1 MVYINDWNEYQRA
14 AEELYQSSPKT
25 ARYVISWRH
34 TQGQLVLK
42 VTDDRTCLKYKTDQ
56 SSDLKKFERLN
67 KSLLLKMQNRQ
78 ETNTTGV
85 EDSNSSVPG
94 TLSQPSSSTPVATT
108 SNVQTTSVTTT
119 PSITSVMTTAT
130 SLLPGSNPAHQT
142 TTKKKKGKKGR

>member
-1 MVYINDWNEYQRA
+1 MVYINDWNEYQQA

-25 ARYVISWRH
+25 TRYVISWRH

-85 EDSNSSVPG
+85 EDNSLVSA
-94 TLSQPSSSTPVATT
+94 TLSQPSSSIPVATT
-108 SNVQTTSVTTT
+108 PNVQASATTSIIPVTTAASSST
-119 PSITSVMTTAT
+119 KPE
-130 SLLPGSNPAHQT
+130 SNPAQT